1 MPPVPH
7 RKGSGQPGQG
17 VPIGEEGMASGADTS
32 WPHPTSVPSNKGYRR
47 TVSTQG
53 INTHYAGKEYGE
65 TVYTL

>member
-17 VPIGEEGMASGADTS
+17 VPIGEEGMASGADRS

-47 TVSTQG
+47 TVRYIRNKHPLYWEG
-53 INTHYAGKEYGE
+53 ICRNC
-65 TVYTL
+65 L